1 MTFMSINLI
10 KILGVKSIPIQT
22 VFINVLLH

>member
-10 KILGVKSIPIQT
+10 KILGVKFILIQT